1 MKKINQLLFIILVLL
16 SSVFGVNQD
25 GEKFRIIEEDGVPVS
40 VNPDH
45 PVPGKNSPRN
55 IVFTEELTIG
65 AADGD
70 QNYLFSELIK
80 YTVDDKGNVY
90 VLDCRQYTVKKFDN
104 SGKYMLSFGR
114 RGPGP
119 GEFLHPIEVKFLPNG
134 RIVVFELESQKFSY
148 FSREGHFISSKRF
161 QGRMYPQYYGL
172 SSGNFIATRIIYGDD
187 KTTVITGLFNDNS
200 KIAFSF
206 YKKETGP
213 YQGFNQ
219 SDPDARAKGI
229 ARILSKAAFRKE
241 TKIAIDQK
249 ENIYYAFTGKYEI
262 KIYSPEAKLKKII
275 RTLLPLLPVEEK
287 DREDFLKFGTQ
298 DITTWRSM
306 DKGLKNKI
314 KGLIKFPRK
323 KPAFLEMVCMDNG
336 YLMVIRD
343 KEFYRNSLINIFDHD
358 GRLIIEKR
366 LPIFIKEGLCRKGR
380 IYSIYED
387 EDGYQFIKRYRYK
400 MQK

>member
-1 MKKINQLLFIILVLL
+1 MVK
-16 SSVFGVNQD
+16 QD
-25 GEKFRIIEEDGVPVS
+25 REKFRIIEEDSVPVS

-45 PVPGKNSPRN
+45 PVPVKTSPGN
-55 IVFTEELTIG
+55 IAFTEDLTIG

-70 QNYLFSELIK
+70 QNYIFSDSIK

-104 SGKYMLSFGR
+104 RGKYMLSFGR
-114 RGPGP
+114 RGQGP
-119 GEFLHPIEVKFLPNG
+119 GEFVHPVEVKFLPNG
-134 RIVVFELESQKFSY
+134 RIVVFELESQKFSC
-148 FSREGHFISSKRF
+148 FSTEGHFIASKRF
-161 QGRMYPQYYGL
+161 QGRIYPPYFGL
-172 SSGNFIATRIIYGDD
+172 SSGNFIATRIIYEDD
-187 KTTVITGLFNDNS
+187 KTTVITGLFNNNS
-200 KIAFSF
+200 KMLASF

-213 YQGFNQ
+213 YQLINR
-219 SDPDARAKGI
+219 SDPDERAKEI

-249 ENIYYAFTGKYEI
+249 ENIYYAFTEKYEI

-287 DREDFLKFGTQ
+287 DREDFLKFGPQ

-314 KGLIKFPRK
+314 KSLIKFPSK
-323 KPAFLEMVCMDNG
+323 KPAFLEMLCMDNG

-343 KEFYRNSLINIFDHD
+343 RETYRNSLINIFDHD
-358 GRLIIEKR
+358 GRLIIERR
-366 LPIFIKEGLCRKGR
+366 LAFVIKEGLCRKGR

-387 EDGYQFIKRYRYK
+387 EDGYKFIKRYRYK
-400 MQK
+400 MQTKKRGPVP